1 MKILPKHTN
10 NIKLDPINVDKKSIN
25 KTLEGVLINN
35 HYKKNT
41 SNEDIVDFS
50 EISNNLLISESAY
63 DNSKAIK
70 EPTEKSFDLKK
81 AMTPLL
87 IAAGCTLAA
96 TLGVSAL
103 LSKVSK
109 NILNINISE
118 QLPDLALN
126 MNIKQEPHF
135 ATYRMLRDPSF
146 KNMIGAVAVFAY
158 SGLTIMERN
167 FLSATKEVWVKKQQ
181 ADIERDLQENL
192 IDVETQAFSG
202 KLKVVNNMLNENVQY
217 FKRVLNPNTKIP
229 LSVNTMPYL
238 NFKGRI
244 KDETVKTEEN
254 KKSDT
259 KKKDKKQGILLALTA
274 LGVCVSGFFVG
285 RYAFRNLRKTMNLAN
300 DYTNN
305 YASKIINDIE
315 ETVKTGVKSP
325 EVTTRLDNCF
335 QAISAKPERI
345 KDVMEKLNYSP
356 DEIKTMISNCEE
368 AKRTIF
374 ADAPT
379 ALGGIPKK
387 IQYYCYLDENRGH
400 LYNWVIHP
408 KNKFTKYIFL
418 SFTAVSVVGAIVENA
433 FDMLKMVGVE
443 KENAKTELNLKK
455 RLVDVE
461 IRNFKAKKD
470 SAIRPLIEDF
480 NHKLE
485 AGADKQELKQKADN
499 ILVEIKNGPPYV
511 YS

>member
-10 NIKLDPINVDKKSIN
+10 NVKIDPINVDKKPIN

-41 SNEDIVDFS
+41 QQEDVIDFS
-50 EISNNLLISESAY
+50 DISNNLLISESTY
-63 DNSKAIK
+63 DNSKNLNV
-70 EPTEKSFDLKK
+70 EQKSFDIKK
-81 AMTPLL
+81 AMAPLL

-109 NILNINISE
+109 NILNINVSE

-146 KNMIGAVAVFAY
+146 KNMIGAAAVFAF
-158 SGLTIMERN
+158 SGLTLLGRN
-167 FLSATKEVWVKKQQ
+167 FLSATKEIWVKKQQ

-192 IDVETQAFSG
+192 IDVEAQAFSG
-202 KLKVVNNMLNENVQY
+202 KLKVVNNMLNDNVKY
-217 FKRVLNPNTKIP
+217 FKRVLNPQSKIP
-229 LSVNTMPYL
+229 LSPNTLPYMG
-238 NFKGRI
+238 FKARI
-244 KDETVKTEEN
+244 NDETQKPSKQDDSKKTN
-254 KKSDT
+254 
-259 KKKDKKQGILLALTA
+259 KKQGILFGLTT
-274 LGVCVSGFFVG
+274 LGVCAAGFFVG

-315 ETVKTGVKSP
+315 ETVKAGIKSP

-335 QAISAKPERI
+335 QAISARPERI
-345 KDVMEKLNYSP
+345 QEVMEKLHYSP
-356 DEIKTMISNCEE
+356 EEIKSMISSCTE

-408 KNKFTKYIFL
+408 ENKFTKYIFL
-418 SFTAVSVVGAIVENA
+418 SFTTVSVIGAIVENA

-480 NHKLE
+480 NRKLQE
-485 AGADKQELKQKADN
+485 GVDKQELKQKADN

>member
-10 NIKLDPINVDKKSIN
+10 NVKLSPINVDKEPIN

-35 HYKKNT
+35 HYKKDNFA
-41 SNEDIVDFS
+41 EDIVDFS
-50 EISNNLLISESAY
+50 EISNNLLISESSY
-63 DNSKAIK
+63 DNSKDLKNNK
-70 EPTEKSFDLKK
+70 EQSFDLKK
-81 AMTPLL
+81 AMMPLL

-146 KNMIGAVAVFAY
+146 KNMIGAAAVFAF
-158 SGLTIMERN
+158 SGLTIMGRN

-192 IDVETQAFSG
+192 IDVEAQAFSG

-217 FKRVLNPNTKIP
+217 FKRVLNPQTKIP
-229 LSVNTMPYL
+229 LPVNAMPYL
-238 NFKGRI
+238 TFKG
-244 KDETVKTEEN
+244 ETSKTTEKPKNPE
-254 KKSDT
+254 DT
-259 KKKDKKQGILLALTA
+259 KKKNKKQGLLLGLTA
-274 LGVCVSGFFVG
+274 LGVCAAGLLVG
-285 RYAFRNLRKTMNLAN
+285 RYAYRNLRKTMNLAN

-315 ETVKTGVKSP
+315 ETVKAGVKSP

-345 KDVMEKLNYSP
+345 QEVMEKLNYSP
-356 DEIKTMISNCEE
+356 EEIKGMIAGCQE

-408 KNKFTKYIFL
+408 ENKFTKYVFL

-480 NHKLE
+480 NRKLE

>member
-10 NIKLDPINVDKKSIN
+10 NVKLSPINVDKEPIN

-35 HYKKNT
+35 HYKKDNFA
-41 SNEDIVDFS
+41 EDIVDFS
-50 EISNNLLISESAY
+50 EISNNLLISESSY
-63 DNSKAIK
+63 DNSKDLKNNK
-70 EPTEKSFDLKK
+70 EQSFDLKK
-81 AMTPLL
+81 AMMPLL

-146 KNMIGAVAVFAY
+146 KNMIGAAAVFAF
-158 SGLTIMERN
+158 SGLTIMGRN

-192 IDVETQAFSG
+192 IDVEAQAFSG
-202 KLKVVNNMLNENVQY
+202 KLKVVNNMLNENVKY
-217 FKRVLNPNTKIP
+217 FKRVLNPQTKIP
-229 LSVNTMPYL
+229 LSVNTMPYM
-238 NFKGRI
+238 NFKGKI
-244 KDETVKTEEN
+244 EDNTKETKPQKDNKTN
-254 KKSDT
+254 N
-259 KKKDKKQGILLALTA
+259 KKQGILLGLTT
-274 LGVCVSGFFVG
+274 LGVCLAGFFVG

-305 YASKIINDIE
+305 YATKIINDIE
-315 ETVKTGVKSP
+315 QTVEAGIKSP

-345 KDVMEKLNYSP
+345 REVMGKLKYSAE
-356 DEIKTMISNCEE
+356 EIDGMIASCTE

-408 KNKFTKYIFL
+408 ENKFTKYVFL

-470 SAIRPLIEDF
+470 SAIRPLIDDF
-480 NHKLE
+480 NKKLE
-485 AGADKQELKQKADN
+485 AGADKQELRQKADN

>member
-10 NIKLDPINVDKKSIN
+10 NVKITPINTDKPSVN
-25 KTLEGVLINN
+25 KTLEAVLINN
-35 HYKKNT
+35 HYQKD
-41 SNEDIVDFS
+41 SASSDIIDFND
-50 EISNNLLISESAY
+50 ISNNLLISDTY
-63 DNSKAIK
+63 K
-70 EPTEKSFDLKK
+70 ETKVQSFNDEKPSFDLKK
-81 AMTPLL
+81 AMTPLF
-87 IAAGCTLAA
+87 IATGVVLAA
-96 TLGVSAL
+96 TAGMSAFMG
-103 LSKVSK
+103 KVSK
-109 NILNINISE
+109 KILNINISE

-135 ATYRMLRDPSF
+135 ATYRMLRDPS
-146 KNMIGAVAVFAY
+146 KQNMLAAAAVFAF
-158 SGLTIMERN
+158 SGLTIMGRN

-192 IDVETQAFSG
+192 IDVEAKAFSG
-202 KLKVVNNMLNENVQY
+202 KLKVVNNMLSENVQY
-217 FKRVLNPNTKIP
+217 FKKVLNPKPVYSFPI
-229 LSVNTMPYL
+229 SKSFG
-238 NFKGRI
+238 FKGNSLQN
-244 KDETVKTEEN
+244 EEKEQKN
-254 KKSDT
+254 KK
-259 KKKDKKQGILLALTA
+259 KIDKQSLLLGLATAGVFA
-274 LGVCVSGFFVG
+274 LGVLVG
-285 RYAFRNLRKTMNLAN
+285 RNAFKQVKNTMKLAK
-300 DYTNN
+300 DYTDNF
-305 YASKIINDIE
+305 SGKIIDEIE
-315 ETVKTGVKSP
+315 KTVEVGVKSP
-325 EVTTRLDNCF
+325 EVTAKLNNCF
-335 QAISAKPERI
+335 QAVCVKPERI
-345 KDVMEKLNYSP
+345 TEVMEKLKYSP
-356 DEIKTMISNCEE
+356 EEIQSMIAGCEE

-408 KNKFTKYIFL
+408 ENKFTKYVFG

-455 RLVDVE
+455 RLIDVE

-470 SAIRPLIEDF
+470 SAIKPLIADF
-480 NHKLE
+480 DRKL
-485 AGADKQELKQKADN
+485 ASGTPKQELKQKAEN

>member
-10 NIKLDPINVDKKSIN
+10 NVKLDPINVDKKPIN
-25 KTLEGVLINN
+25 KTLEAVLINS
-35 HYKKNT
+35 HYQKERPMT
-41 SNEDIVDFS
+41 DVIDFTD
-50 EISNNLLISESAY
+50 ISNNLLISDNYESTK
-63 DNSKAIK
+63 NIKA
-70 EPTEKSFDLKK
+70 PEKQSFDIKK
-81 AMTPLL
+81 AMKPLL
-87 IAAGCTLAA
+87 IAAGCVLAA

-103 LSKVSK
+103 MGKVSK
-109 NILNINISE
+109 NILKMNVSE

-146 KNMIGAVAVFAY
+146 KNMLGAVAVFAF
-158 SGLTIMERN
+158 SGLTIMGRN
-167 FLSATKEVWVKKQQ
+167 FLSATKEIWMKKQQ

-192 IDVETQAFSG
+192 IDVEAKAFSG
-202 KLKVVNNMLNENVQY
+202 KLKVVNSMLSENVQY
-217 FKRVLNPNTKIP
+217 FKKVLNTKPVYSYPIAE
-229 LSVNTMPYL
+229 SFGVS
-238 NFKGRI
+238 FKGLEDG
-244 KDETVKTEEN
+244 KPSEKN
-254 KKSDT
+254 KKDR
-259 KKKDKKQGILLALTA
+259 KQAVLLGLTT
-274 LGVCVSGFFVG
+274 LGVIGAGIFVG
-285 RYAFRNLRKTMNLAN
+285 RYAFKNLKNTLKLAN
-300 DYTNN
+300 QYTND
-305 YASKIINDIE
+305 YAGKIISDIE
-315 ETVKTGVKSP
+315 ETVQKGVKSP
-325 EVTTRLDNCF
+325 EVTTKLDNCF
-335 QAISAKPERI
+335 QAISARPERI
-345 KDVMEKLNYSP
+345 REVMEKLKYSP
-356 DEIKTMISNCEE
+356 EEIQGMVSRCED

-408 KNKFTKYIFL
+408 ENKFTKYVFM

-470 SAIRPLIEDF
+470 SAIQPLIADF
-480 NHKLE
+480 NRQLKS
-485 AGADKQELKQKADN
+485 GADKQELKQKAEN

>member
-10 NIKLDPINVDKKSIN
+10 NVKLQPINTDKKPIN
-25 KTLEGVLINN
+25 KTLEAVLINN
-35 HYKKNT
+35 HYQKDK
-41 SNEDIVDFS
+41 SISDVIDFS
-50 EISNNLLISESAY
+50 DISNNLLIS
-63 DNSKAIK
+63 DNFEGTKTLQ
-70 EPTEKSFDLKK
+70 PPEKQSFDLKK
-81 AMTPLL
+81 AMKPLL
-87 IAAGCTLAA
+87 IAAGCVLAA

-103 LSKVSK
+103 MGKVSK
-109 NILNINISE
+109 NILKMNVSE

-146 KNMIGAVAVFAY
+146 KNMLGAGAVFAF
-158 SGLTIMERN
+158 SGLTIMGRN

-181 ADIERDLQENL
+181 ADIERDLQESL
-192 IDVETQAFSG
+192 IDVEAQAFSG
-202 KLKVVNNMLNENVQY
+202 KLKVVNNMLSENVQY
-217 FKRVLNPNTKIP
+217 FKKVLNPKPVYSYPIAD
-229 LSVNTMPYL
+229 SFGIG
-238 NFKGRI
+238 FKGLGNNQSS
-244 KDETVKTEEN
+244 EKTEN
-254 KKSDT
+254 KKKKDT
-259 KKKDKKQGILLALTA
+259 KQAVMLGLTT
-274 LGVCVSGFFVG
+274 LGVLAAGIFVG
-285 RYAFRNLRKTMNLAN
+285 RFAFKNLKNTLNLAN
-300 DYTNN
+300 KYTND
-305 YASKIINDIE
+305 YAGKIIGDIE
-315 ETVKTGVKSP
+315 ETVQRGVKSP

-335 QAISAKPERI
+335 QAISARPERI
-345 KDVMEKLNYSP
+345 REAMEKLKYSP
-356 DEIKTMISNCEE
+356 EEIQGMISRCEE

-408 KNKFTKYIFL
+408 ENKFTKYVFM

-470 SAIRPLIEDF
+470 SAIQPLIADF
-480 NHKLE
+480 NKKLKS
-485 AGADKQELKQKADN
+485 GADKQELKQKAEN

>member
-10 NIKLDPINVDKKSIN
+10 NVKLDPINADKKPIN
-25 KTLEGVLINN
+25 KTLEAVLINN
-35 HYKKNT
+35 HYQKDKPV
-41 SNEDIVDFS
+41 SDIIDFS
-50 EISNNLLISESAY
+50 DISTNLLISDSFE
-63 DNSKAIK
+63 DTQKLKA
-70 EPTEKSFDLKK
+70 PEKQSFDVKK
-81 AMTPLL
+81 AMKPLL

-96 TLGVSAL
+96 TLGVSAIMG
-103 LSKVSK
+103 KVSK
-109 NILNINISE
+109 NILKMNISE

-146 KNMIGAVAVFAY
+146 KNMLGASAVFAF
-158 SGLTIMERN
+158 SGLTIMGRN

-192 IDVETQAFSG
+192 IDVEAKAFSG
-202 KLKVVNNMLNENVQY
+202 KLKVVNNMLSENVQY
-217 FKRVLNPNTKIP
+217 FKKVLNPKPVYSYPIADSFG
-229 LSVNTMPYL
+229 LG
-238 NFKGRI
+238 FKG
-244 KDETVKTEEN
+244 KPEVQPGEKGKN
-254 KKSDT
+254 KKDN
-259 KKKDKKQGILLALTA
+259 KQAVLLGLTTLGVIGAGIL
-274 LGVCVSGFFVG
+274 VG
-285 RYAFRNLRKTMNLAN
+285 RYAFKNLKNTLKLAN
-300 DYTNN
+300 DYTND
-305 YASKIINDIE
+305 YAGKIIKDIE
-315 ETVKTGVKSP
+315 ETVAKGVKNP

-345 KDVMEKLNYSP
+345 REVMEKLKYSP
-356 DEIKTMISNCEE
+356 EEIQGMVSRCEE

-408 KNKFTKYIFL
+408 ENKFTKYVFL

-470 SAIRPLIEDF
+470 SAIQPLIADF
-480 NHKLE
+480 NKKLK
-485 AGADKQELKQKADN
+485 AGADKQELKQKAEN